1 MRKANI
7 KKSMSVITKH
17 IIKSASKPST
27 FNLGLTSLSD
37 KVSIILNKEALK
49 ILKINIKISIS
60 VEFISIQ
67 SLIIDET
74 FSK

>member
-1 MRKANI
+1 MRRTNI
-7 KKSMSVITKH
+7 KRSMSVIAEH
-17 IIKSASKPST
+17 IVKSASKPAT
-27 FNLGLTSLSD
+27 YNLGLTSLSD

-67 SLIIDET
+67 SLIIDES
-74 FSK
+74 F